1 MSWAIWITGLPGS
14 GKSAIARAAAAELA
28 AHGEPVQVLELDVLR
43 VTLTPAASY
52 DDAERD
58 AVYRALV
65 VIARV
70 LTSAGCPVIIDAT
83 AHRREWRDLARAS
96 IGDFAEV
103 QLVCP
108 LEVAREPGVDVPYEP
123 AVAPEIAIDTTRE
136 TVTAAGAR
144 VAALARAFARRV
156 LPPSTGGGWTLWIS
170 GRPGSGKTTV
180 VSGLCERL
188 GGRGVSVTVLDPIEY
203 AGAIV
208 PKAARSRAQR
218 EIVARAIVETAKRL
232 SDGGGAVVVDGA
244 PPLRDAGSLARERI
258 GSFAQVE
265 LACAPD
271 VCRTRERAVRWNL
284 VPCPGGQ
291 RPMAPPDLGLD
302 YEPAVCPDLILYT
315 DALDEGMAA
324 DEVVRLVDRL
334 ERAAR
339 ERRRSPILVVDD
351 EAEFLATYSRLLA
364 RDGFLVVTAD
374 SRAAALQ
381 ALDEGRFSLVIADIR
396 LPDGDG
402 LDVVRRAR
410 AGATP
415 IPAIVVSGFGSKS
428 VRDAAVQAGAAA
440 FFAKPFEAAT
450 LAARVRHLV
459 Q

>member
-1 MSWAIWITGLPGS
+1 MSWAIWVTGLPGS

-28 AHGEPVQVLELDVLR
+28 AQGEPVQVLELDVLR
-43 VTLTPAASY
+43 RTLTPAARY

-65 VIARV
+65 IIARV
-70 LTSAGCPVIIDAT
+70 LTSAGWPVIIDAT

-96 IGDFAEV
+96 IGDFAEI

-108 LEVAREPGVDVPYEP
+108 LEVARERERTRGPGHHPRGIYARAGQPGATVPGVDVPYEP
-123 AVAPEIAIDTTRE
+123 AVAPEITIDTTRE
-136 TVTAAGAR
+136 TVDAAGAR
-144 VAALARAFARRV
+144 VAALARAFTRRV
-156 LPPSTGGGWTLWIS
+156 LPPSTGDGWTLWIS

-188 GGRGVSVTVLDPIEY
+188 DGRGASVMVLDPIEY
-203 AGAIV
+203 ARAIV
-208 PKAARSRAQR
+208 PKTALSRAQR

-232 SDGGGAVVVDGA
+232 SDGGVAVVIDGA
-244 PPLRDAGSLARERI
+244 PPLRDAGSLAREHI

-271 VCRTRERAVRWNL
+271 ICRTRERAVRWNL

-315 DALDEGMAA
+315 DALDEGTAA

-339 ERRRSPILVVDD
+339 ERRRSC
-351 EAEFLATYSRLLA
+351 A
-364 RDGFLVVTAD
+364 
-374 SRAAALQ
+374 
-381 ALDEGRFSLVIADIR
+381 
-396 LPDGDG
+396 
-402 LDVVRRAR
+402 
-410 AGATP
+410 
-415 IPAIVVSGFGSKS
+415 
-428 VRDAAVQAGAAA
+428 
-440 FFAKPFEAAT
+440 
-450 LAARVRHLV
+450 
-459 Q
+459 